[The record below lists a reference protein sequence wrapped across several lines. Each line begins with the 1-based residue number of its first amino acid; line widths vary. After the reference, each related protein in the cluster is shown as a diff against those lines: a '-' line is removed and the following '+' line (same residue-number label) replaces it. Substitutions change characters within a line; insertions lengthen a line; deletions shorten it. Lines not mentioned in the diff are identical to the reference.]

1 MPLNNKDGS
10 LPSTLGKGERKKKK
24 KSKRDPGHQ
33 ARADRFLPVGLMFHQ
48 ETGVQGRAESGRG
61 TELLTPRGQHGHS
74 QGDYSVGQIEGG
86 DRRRGGAVP
95 GLPAQG
101 VGAVGDRGRTS
112 LRMQRTPGGN

>member
-1 MPLNNKDGS
+1 MQMFVEGLLSARSCVDS
-10 LPSTLGKGERKKKK
+10 
-24 KSKRDPGHQ
+24 GHQ

-86 DRRRGGAVP
+86 DRRREGAVP